1 MYRNS
6 SESLLERRGGQ
17 AHDSKHTI
25 RQAHDYAAHDDDS
38 IYTITVPEYSGDGP
52 LMANTSVFK
61 KILTWAS
68 AELRRVFVD
77 PTKESTTLVH

>member
-1 MYRNS
+1 MI
-6 SESLLERRGGQ
+6 
-17 AHDSKHTI
+17 SKHTI

-77 PTKESTTLVH
+77 PTTSVKLNARIGTY